1 MSGLVTVDQ
10 APEKAAQELPERVEV
25 RRSRTPVPAP
35 MPEPPESV
43 PASTVTGTCP
53 SAS

>member
-10 APEKAAQELPERVEV
+10 APEKAAQALPERVEV
-25 RRSRTPVPAP
+25 RRSRTPVPAA
-35 MPEPPESV
+35 MPASGSV
-43 PASTVTGTCP
+43 PASTLTATCP